1 MSIYETEL
9 GYQVRETLNGL
20 DVTDKGQFVCELK
33 GKSLDDYRIEDTE
46 DVDDDKLEADIKETI
61 EVLDFIEEQV

>member
-20 DVTDKGQFVCELK
+20 DVTDEGQFVCELK

>member
-1 MSIYETEL
+1 MGIYETEL

-20 DVTDKGQFVCELK
+20 DVTDEGQFVCELK
-33 GKSLDDYRIEDTE
+33 GKTLDDYRIEDTE